1 MPFCGMHACSTFGCA
16 VGLAWCQAPSS
27 HSPSLQVA
35 LLFLV
40 KGPFHHEALWRLW
53 FQSAAGL
60 LPADSVAGSLC
71 GVDGGSNAPS
81 TAHQRRVLQACSSM
95 IDVQQAAAAT
105 AAGASAPVAD
115 AAGRKGMA
123 LLSGSA
129 STPDPAAGAPAA
141 GPSHDTF
148 SGSSGGGSG
157 TSSGSSVLEQQV
169 LFDVYVHPHP
179 SFPGEPTWLCH
190 VLLPPACCLAV
201 APLVA
206 ALVAVPSVCPA
217 ILLPLRTSPYPY
229 DDCLPRARCR
239 LPARLAVPWAGAA
252 AAGAS
257 GQRVG
262 PAQPGGRRCAAQ

>member
-1 MPFCGMHACSTFGCA
+1 M
-16 VGLAWCQAPSS
+16 
-27 HSPSLQVA
+27 QVA

-71 GVDGGSNAPS
+71 GGEGSGNAPS
-81 TAHQRRVLQACSSM
+81 AVQQRRVLQACSSV
-95 IDVQQAAAAT
+95 IGLQQAAAAT

-129 STPDPAAGAPAA
+129 ATPDPAAGAPAA

-148 SGSSGGGSG
+148 GGSVGGG
-157 TSSGSSVLEQQV
+157 TSGSSVLEQQV

-179 SFPGEPTWLCH
+179 SFPGEPTWLWH

-217 ILLPLRTSPYPY
+217 VLLPLRTSPYPY
-229 DDCLPRARCR
+229 GDCLPRARCR

-252 AAGAS
+252 AVGAS
-257 GQRVG
+257 GHRLG